1 MKTFAA
7 ATALVALGLFGFAGT
22 ASADHLFE
30 PGSLTCHDHS
40 DVYHVEWT
48 AVDGAIKYTA
58 DIKCGYLADDGGDLE
73 FVLSG
78 QGSASS
84 HDGMEASIPYDE
96 IGLWVSTA
104 DGDVF
109 VLANSG
115 DICTA
120 YARGLESISTSA
132 PAPRAISSFS
142 GLPAVAMTRAPN
154 AFPIWTAA
162 SPTPPA
168 AAWMRSVSPR
178 LIGARQTKAAYDVG

>member
-1 MKTFAA
+1 M
-7 ATALVALGLFGFAGT
+7 ALGLFGFAGT

-120 YARGLESISTSA
+120 YARGLEVGTGGGNGNGRQRPSKNGTTVHDEASVDCPDYPS
-132 PAPRAISSFS
+132 PDDGDGGPPCSKHPDR
-142 GLPAVAMTRAPN
+142 PN
-154 AFPIWTAA
+154 CDPL
-162 SPTPPA
+162 
-168 AAWMRSVSPR
+168 R
-178 LIGARQTKAAYDVG
+178 